1 MASPRTRRV
10 LSDLKPNNDNTKCF
24 ECGTHNPQW
33 VSVTYGI
40 WICLECSGKHR
51 GLGVHLS
58 FVRSVSMDKWKD
70 IELEKMKAGG
80 NRKAREFFDSQDD
93 WDDTLPIGRKYN
105 TRAAALYR
113 DKIACLAQGKPW
125 DQASALGRIKESGFG
140 GGSTSSSSHSSGVS
154 SGGMSHSRSSGSV
167 HSSGY
172 SGSSGGGGYQ
182 NGGGYQ
188 DMSYQQFNTAE
199 FKSQKEEFFSR
210 RQEENASRPEN
221 LPPNQGGKYSG
232 FGYTMDPP
240 PRSQSHELFDTVQS
254 SIATGWNVFSKVAN
268 VAKEN
273 ALKYGSLASQKVVEV
288 SSTVT
293 DKVKEG
299 TLLEGVGSGVSSLA
313 SKVGEVGRKG
323 WGNLAGSTGGYGT
336 PGGNDQYN
344 DFPSNGSGG
353 GGGYQRSSSNGKLS
367 GYGGGGS
374 GNGGGGGG
382 DWNSW
387 NDNGSSSGNSNAT
400 KSYQNPDND
409 DDEWT
414 GFESHTAAAAPST
427 TTSQAEFGGYQS
439 GTAADL
445 RNQNTSGGSTSA
457 SRSSARSS
465 LKMKQSAAATSSSG
479 LDSDFSSLDIKAKP
493 AASASTAKKSTNNA
507 EDDLW
512 NMLNN

>member
-70 IELEKMKAGG
+70 VELEKMKAGG

-93 WDDTLPIGRKYN
+93 WDDTLPITRKYN

-125 DQASALGRIKESGFG
+125 DEASALGRIRETGYSAA
-140 GGSTSSSSHSSGVS
+140 SHSS
-154 SGGMSHSRSSGSV
+154 SGGLTHSRSSGSV
-167 HSSGY
+167 QSSGY
-172 SGSSGGGGYQ
+172 SGSSGGGYQ

-188 DMSYQQFNTAE
+188 DTSYQQFNTAE

-210 RQEENASRPEN
+210 RQEENATRPEN

-293 DKVKEG
+293 DKV
-299 TLLEGVGSGVSSLA
+299 
-313 SKVGEVGRKG
+313 GEVGRKG
-323 WGNLAGSTGGYGT
+323 WGNIGGSTGYGT
-336 PGGNDQYN
+336 PSGSDQYN
-344 DFPSNGSGG
+344 DFPSNGGGG

-367 GYGGGGS
+367 G
-374 GNGGGGGG
+374 NGGGAS

-387 NDNGSSSGNSNAT
+387 NNDNGGSSSNAT
-400 KSYQNPDND
+400 KSYN
-409 DDEWT
+409 
-414 GFESHTAAAAPST
+414 
-427 TTSQAEFGGYQS
+427 
-439 GTAADL
+439 
-445 RNQNTSGGSTSA
+445 
-457 SRSSARSS
+457 RSSARSS
-465 LKMKQSAAATSSSG
+465 LKMKQSTAGAATS

-493 AASASTAKKSTNNA
+493 AAASTAAAKKSNNA

>member
-10 LSDLKPNNDNTKCF
+10 LSDLKPNNENNKCF

-70 IELEKMKAGG
+70 VELEKMKAGG
-80 NRKAREFFDSQDD
+80 NRNARIFFDSQDD
-93 WDDTLPIGRKYN
+93 WDETMPIQKKYS

-113 DKIACLAQGKPW
+113 DKIATLAQGKSW
-125 DQASALGRIKESGFG
+125 DQASALPRVGKDSGF
-140 GGSTSSSSHSSGVS
+140 SSSSAHSNSS
-154 SGGMSHSRSSGSV
+154 ANSGGLMTHSRSSGSMQ
-167 HSSGY
+167 SSGY
-172 SGSSGGGGYQ
+172 SSSSSTGGYQ

-188 DMSYQQFNTAE
+188 DTGYQQFQTAE
-199 FKSQKEEFFSR
+199 FKSQKDEFFNR
-210 RQEENASRPEN
+210 KQEENASRPEN
-221 LPPNQGGKYSG
+221 LPPNQGGKYAG
-232 FGYTMDPP
+232 FGYSRNPP

-254 SIATGWNVFSKVAN
+254 SLASGWTVFSKVAN

-288 SSTVT
+288 SGTVT

-299 TLLEGVGSGVSSLA
+299 TLLEGVGSQVSSLA

-323 WGNLAGSTGGYGT
+323 WGNIGSTGSYSA
-336 PGGNDQYN
+336 PDGNDHYN
-344 DFPSNGSGG
+344 NFPSDNGS
-353 GGGYQRSSSNGKLS
+353 GGYQRSSSNGKLS
-367 GYGGGGS
+367 GYGGGD
-374 GNGGGGGG
+374 GGGSN

-387 NDNGSSSGNSNAT
+387 NNDSNSNAI
-400 KSYQNPDND
+400 KSYQNADNED
-409 DDEWT
+409 DDGWS
-414 GFESHTAAAAPST
+414 GFESHTT
-427 TTSQAEFGGYQS
+427 TTSKSDGGYQNAS
-439 GTAADL
+439 LSAATATNDI
-445 RNQNTSGGSTSA
+445 RNQNTSTSTSQQQM
-457 SRSSARSS
+457 RSSSSRSS
-465 LKMKQSAAATSSSG
+465 LKMKQNAS
-479 LDSDFSSLDIKAKP
+479 LENDFASLDIKSKVAAP
-493 AASASTAKKSTNNA
+493 AATTSKKNNNP

>member
-1 MASPRTRRV
+1 MLPGFSVELLVGCSVVAAMASPRTRRV

-70 IELEKMKAGG
+70 VELEKMKVGG
-80 NRKAREFFDSQDD
+80 NRKARDFFDAQDD
-93 WDDTLPIGRKYN
+93 WDDTLPITRKYN

-113 DKIACLAQGKPW
+113 DRIACLAQGKSW
-125 DQASALGRIKESGFG
+125 DQSSALARIKDAGYSGA
-140 GGSTSSSSHSSGVS
+140 SSHSSSGAS
-154 SGGMSHSRSSGSV
+154 SGGLSHSRSSGSV
-167 HSSGY
+167 QSSG
-172 SGSSGGGGYQ
+172 GGGGYQ

-188 DMSYQQFNTAE
+188 DTGYQQFNTPE

-210 RQEENASRPEN
+210 RQEENASRPDN
-221 LPPNQGGKYSG
+221 LPPNQGGKYTG

-254 SIATGWNVFSKVAN
+254 SFASGWNVFSKVAN

-288 SSTVT
+288 SSTVS

-299 TLLEGVGSGVSSLA
+299 SLLEGVGSGVTSLA

-323 WGNLAGSTGGYGT
+323 WGNLSGATGYGT
-336 PGGNDQYN
+336 PGGNDHQYS
-344 DFPSNGSGG
+344 DFPSNSNGSGG
-353 GGGYQRSSSNGKLS
+353 ASGGYQRSSSNGKLS
-367 GYGGGGS
+367 GYGGS
-374 GNGGGGGG
+374 GDNGGAG

-387 NDNGSSSGNSNAT
+387 NNESSNSNAT
-400 KSYQNPDND
+400 KSYQNLDNG

-414 GFESHTAAAAPST
+414 GFESHKTQDETGA
-427 TTSQAEFGGYQS
+427 GGYQNAS
-439 GTAADL
+439 ADL
-445 RNQNTSGGSTSA
+445 RNQNTSGGQQQQ
-457 SRSSARSS
+457 RSSARSS
-465 LKMKQSAAATSSSG
+465 LKMKQTTTSS
-479 LDSDFSSLDIKAKP
+479 LDSDFSSLDIKAKAAP
-493 AASASTAKKSTNNA
+493 APASSSSSAKKNNNA

>member
-10 LSDLKPNNDNTKCF
+10 LSDLKPNNDNSKCF

-93 WDDTLPIGRKYN
+93 WDDTLPITRKYN

-125 DQASALGRIKESGFG
+125 DQGSAQARIKDSGFSG
-140 GGSTSSSSHSSGVS
+140 SSHSSSGAS
-154 SGGMSHSRSSGSV
+154 SGLTHSRSSGSV

-172 SGSSGGGGYQ
+172 SGSSSSGGGGYQ

-273 ALKYGSLASQKVVEV
+273 ALKYGSMASQKVVEV

-323 WGNLAGSTGGYGT
+323 WGNFGGSTGYGT
-336 PGGNDQYN
+336 SGGNDQYN
-344 DFPSNGSGG
+344 DFPSNGGG

-367 GYGGGGS
+367 GYGGGNGS
-374 GNGGGGGG
+374 GNGGGAG

-387 NDNGSSSGNSNAT
+387 SNDSGNSSNAM
-400 KSYQNPDND
+400 KSYQNPEND
-409 DDEWT
+409 DEEWT
-414 GFESHTAAAAPST
+414 GFESHTTTSAT
-427 TTSQAEFGGYQS
+427 TTSQGEFGGYQS
-439 GTAADL
+439 GTATSADQ
-445 RNQNTSGGSTSA
+445 RNHNTSGGSN
-457 SRSSARSS
+457 RSSARSS
-465 LKMKQSAAATSSSG
+465 LKMKQSTAGS
-479 LDSDFSSLDIKAKP
+479 LDSEFSSLDIKAKP
-493 AASASTAKKSTNNA
+493 AASTASTAKKSNNA

>member
-70 IELEKMKAGG
+70 VELEKMKAGG
-80 NRKAREFFDSQDD
+80 NRKAREFFDAQDD
-93 WDDTLPIGRKYN
+93 WDDTLPITRKYN

-125 DQASALGRIKESGFG
+125 DEASALGRIRETGYSG
-140 GGSTSSSSHSSGVS
+140 SSHSS
-154 SGGMSHSRSSGSV
+154 SGGLTHSRSSGSV
-167 HSSGY
+167 QSSGY
-172 SGSSGGGGYQ
+172 SGSSGGGYQ

-188 DMSYQQFNTAE
+188 DTSYQQFNTAE

-210 RQEENASRPEN
+210 RQEENATRPEN

-240 PRSQSHELFDTVQS
+240 PRSQSNELFDTVQS

-288 SSTVT
+288 SSSVT

-323 WGNLAGSTGGYGT
+323 WGNIGGSTGYGT
-336 PGGNDQYN
+336 PSGSDQYN
-344 DFPSNGSGG
+344 DFPSNG

-367 GYGGGGS
+367 G
-374 GNGGGGGG
+374 NGGGAS

-387 NDNGSSSGNSNAT
+387 NNDNGGSSSNAT

-409 DDEWT
+409 DEEWT
-414 GFESHTAAAAPST
+414 GFESHATTAAA
-427 TTSQAEFGGYQS
+427 SQGEFGGYQS
-439 GTAADL
+439 ASASSEQ
-445 RNQNTSGGSTSA
+445 RNHNTSGSGSN
-457 SRSSARSS
+457 RSSARSS
-465 LKMKQSAAATSSSG
+465 LKMKQSTAGAATS

-493 AASASTAKKSTNNA
+493 ASTAAAAAKKSNNA

>member
-93 WDDTLPIGRKYN
+93 WDDTLPITRKYN

-113 DKIACLAQGKPW
+113 DKIATVAQGKPW
-125 DQASALGRIKESGFG
+125 DQASALGRIKDSGFSG
-140 GGSTSSSSHSSGVS
+140 SSHSSSGAS
-154 SGGMSHSRSSGSV
+154 SGGGGLSHSRSSGSV
-167 HSSGY
+167 QSSGY

-188 DMSYQQFNTAE
+188 DTSYQQFNTAE

-232 FGYTMDPP
+232 FGYSMDPP
-240 PRSQSHELFDTVQS
+240 PRSQSNELFDTVQS

-323 WGNLAGSTGGYGT
+323 WGNLGGSTGGYGT
-336 PGGNDQYN
+336 PSGNDQYN
-344 DFPSNGSGG
+344 DFPTN

-367 GYGGGGS
+367 GYGGGNGS
-374 GNGGGGGG
+374 GNGGGAG

-387 NDNGSSSGNSNAT
+387 NTDNHSSSSNAT

-409 DDEWT
+409 DEEWT
-414 GFESHTAAAAPST
+414 GFESHTTAAASAG
-427 TTSQAEFGGYQS
+427 QGEFGGYQTS
-439 GTAADL
+439 ADQ
-445 RNQNTSGGSTSA
+445 RNHNTSGGS

-465 LKMKQSAAATSSSG
+465 LKMKQSTAASSS
-479 LDSDFSSLDIKAKP
+479 LDSDFSTLDIKAKP
-493 AASASTAKKSTNNA
+493 AASSAASTAKKSNNA